1 MTYPQGVYIL
11 TIIVTQKT
19 QDPILTQL
27 KRICGQLDGV
37 TKMYDDE
44 RACIDIVRQIVA
56 VRSSLGRAA
65 RDLLTNEA
73 TSCRKDDRTEDL
85 DAVLKEIFRY

>member
-11 TIIVTQKT
+11 TIIMTQKT

-56 VRSSLGRAA
+56 VRSSLGRVA

>member
-1 MTYPQGVYIL
+1 M
-11 TIIVTQKT
+11 TQKT

-56 VRSSLGRAA
+56 VRSSLGRVA

>member
-1 MTYPQGVYIL
+1 MVKK
-11 TIIVTQKT
+11 V
-19 QDPILTQL
+19 QDPLLAQL

-37 TKMYDDE
+37 TKMYDDK

-56 VRSSLGRAA
+56 VRSSLGRVA

-73 TSCRKDDRTEDL
+73 TSCRKDNRTQDL

>member
-56 VRSSLGRAA
+56 VRSSLGRGA
-65 RDLLTNEA
+65 RDLLANEA

>member
-1 MTYPQGVYIL
+1 LTYPQGVYIL

-56 VRSSLGRAA
+56 VRSSLGRVA

>member
-1 MTYPQGVYIL
+1 
-11 TIIVTQKT
+11 VTQKT

-56 VRSSLGRAA
+56 VRSSLGRVA